1 MNSPTFVSKTPLI
14 LIVDDDRAMRTLL
27 KVAMEEEG
35 YRVIEAKNGQ
45 QCLEEYNRVK
55 PDMILLDAIMPEMDG
70 FTCCQQLRA
79 LQEDVYLPILMIT
92 ALDDQESIDQAFV
105 VGATDYVTKP
115 IYWSVLSQRVRR
127 LLETS
132 QALQQ
137 FQSLRYQLEQQRQW
151 QTLWQHLT
159 QQLSKPFKIKS
170 LLQKT
175 LNELRTIVN
184 AQRVGLSEVNDKF
197 LVESVQSGYP
207 SVKSLSWDKLTGFE
221 QYQDTYKTRQFVIID
236 LLTQTDLPQTAIA
249 PWEQLTIKSLA
260 MVPIMGKE
268 GLFAILWIHHC
279 QYSYQWESWE
289 VEFLSYFGDLL
300 AIAYRSCDLP

>member
-1 MNSPTFVSKTPLI
+1 M
-14 LIVDDDRAMRTLL
+14 DDDRAMRTLL

-45 QCLEEYNRVK
+45 QCLEEYNRAK

-79 LQEDVYLPILMIT
+79 LQNDVYLPILMIT
-92 ALDDQESIDQAFV
+92 ALDDQDSIDQAFV

-115 IYWSVLSQRVRR
+115 IYWSVLSQRVRH

-132 QALQQ
+132 QALQEL
-137 FQSLRYQLEQQRQW
+137 QSLKYQLERQQQW

-159 QQLSKPFKIKS
+159 GQLTKPFQIKS

-175 LNELRTIVN
+175 INELRTLVN
-184 AQRVGLSEVNDKF
+184 AQRVGLSQVNDKF
-197 LVESVQSGYP
+197 LVESIEPGYP
-207 SVKSLSWDKLTGFE
+207 SVKTLSWDKLTGFE
-221 QYQDTYKTRQFVIID
+221 EYKNTYEAEQIVMID
-236 LLTQTDLPQTAIA
+236 LLSQTDIPQTAIA

-279 QYSYQWESWE
+279 QSSYQWESWE
-289 VEFLSYFGDLL
+289 VECLSYLRDLL
-300 AIAYRSCDLP
+300 GLTTSYHFANIN